1 MDLVSAA
8 KSLALSPRKRTDTV
22 TSDGELKLDQI
33 DSGEMF
39 LYGNNKPKNGVNRI
53 VKMPESGE
61 VFRNNLNNEKSEGEI
76 DNSGELVVLN
86 KRNEKNKSIDKSIKK
101 TYKSKVDKTIVD
113 LKISPQK
120 NSLNNIKIE
129 SLCKF

>member
-61 VFRNNLNNEKSEGEI
+61 VFRNNLNNE
-76 DNSGELVVLN
+76 NVCVLLKCLCIYYN
-86 KRNEKNKSIDKSIKK
+86 LRMTSLLICFKIFLQVSVFIF
-101 TYKSKVDKTIVD
+101 TI
-113 LKISPQK
+113 
-120 NSLNNIKIE
+120 
-129 SLCKF
+129 